1 MSLTFMARISA
12 LVARVLMSEVEAD
25 LLKALGASGLSRASV
40 GSVVEQQ
47 ASNESCSVDSRR
59 YDAELLLLTADTVQ
73 SWRPRRKRPMAILYY
88 DICTKQKIMVLI
100 DNDQCQCGTPKNGW
114 GKEQGLRRGLKNEQ
128 RPDYG

>member
-25 LLKALGASGLSRASV
+25 LLKALGASGLSRESV
-40 GSVVEQQ
+40 GSVAEQ

-73 SWRPRRKRPMAILYY
+73 SWRPRRKRPIGYF
-88 DICTKQKIMVLI
+88 VL
-100 DNDQCQCGTPKNGW
+100 
-114 GKEQGLRRGLKNEQ
+114 
-128 RPDYG
+128 